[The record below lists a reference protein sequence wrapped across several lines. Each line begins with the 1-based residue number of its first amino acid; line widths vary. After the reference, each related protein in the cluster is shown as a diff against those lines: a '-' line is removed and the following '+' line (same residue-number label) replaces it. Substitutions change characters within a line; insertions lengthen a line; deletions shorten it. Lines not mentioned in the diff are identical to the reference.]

1 MLNQVLSDEKIYL
14 GFFRKGKGDNM
25 EAELRVFNSAEFM
38 EIRVIEIKDKPYFV
52 GEDVAL
58 ALGYTDTANA
68 VLQHCKGILKQ
79 GYLTKGG
86 NQKIDVIPESDIYR
100 LIANSQLPSAEEFEK
115 WVFDEVL
122 PAKFILRNPRTRKNC
137 KDMIMDAN
145 NPLIKQLGNSPRESD
160 RLACAILLGSDREAL
175 NILACAG
182 NPRVI
187 PATYYTSII
196 EMARYYGVT
205 EDYLRSVLS
214 RWGITAKKMPEYVIH
229 NDIYGFLKD
238 SGISKRVD
246 VYRGRDNYNT
256 LYDKETRR
264 YCADVIDTSRSQSF
278 YSARAFLALSAL
290 MYQGRVVAS
299 DNQAS
304 KVFSVLKKS
313 SYAMDAEELL
323 KRNSLKNTENKE
335 ISAESSETTEVRI
348 SEISLSATPEALHSI
363 ISKSVS
369 EIIASILEAA
379 R

>member
-1 MLNQVLSDEKIYL
+1 MS
-14 GFFRKGKGDNM
+14 
-25 EAELRVFNSAEFM
+25 
-38 EIRVIEIKDKPYFV
+38 
-52 GEDVAL
+52 
-58 ALGYTDTANA
+58 
-68 VLQHCKGILKQ
+68 QHCKGILKQ

-313 SYAMDAEELL
+313 SYARDAEELF
-323 KRNSLKNTENKE
+323 KQRPPEDPCPRRESR
-335 ISAESSETTEVRI
+335 SAEQEVVLTESPETTEVKI
-348 SEISLSATPEALHSI
+348 SEVTLNATPELLHSI

-369 EIIASILEAA
+369 EIMASIVETA